1 MARLVKFEVFGQEF
15 PLYTDAPEDEVREIL
30 ALVKSQ
36 FEEHEQSSSVGVLPA
51 NKVAVLSSLNLAGK
65 YVKLRKD
72 FEAYKKSLDELLD
85 RVDQKIDSTL

>member
-1 MARLVKFEVFGQEF
+1 VARLVKFEVFGQEF

-30 ALVKSQ
+30 DLVKTQ
-36 FEEHEQSSSVGVLPA
+36 FEEYEQSSSVGVLPA

-85 RVDQKIDSTL
+85 RVDHKIDSTL

>member
-30 ALVKSQ
+30 DLVKTQ
-36 FEEHEQSSSVGVLPA
+36 FEEYEQSSSVGVLPA

-85 RVDQKIDSTL
+85 RVDHKIDSTL